1 MSNMISVTFSCFL
14 IPCFSFRCYSLGIG
28 HLRRI
33 VQHNQLSSE
42 LLGTT
47 LSNRAACSIA
57 LIDAQRSRSTEFL
70 KVYARNAINDCTT
83 ALESSWASSSLPQ
96 SILNK
101 LRFRLDKAT
110 ASYDELNVFHAH
122 STVVNESISNIE
134 VQRDDAETDRAD
146 NQQGSVTGAEINI
159 ACDPTVDD
167 ALIEYGEVLHKNH
180 LAKNA
185 NDGCP
190 ICLRE
195 FDGELVR
202 SFTVVLPC
210 GEHALCAPCTCT
222 LKIQADQAKQ
232 CPQCP
237 LCRFSF
243 DGDFVEGI
251 PSIIIAKDQ
260 MIANVIVQLT
270 MMDHDE
276 KIAVAERLL
285 WTHRF
290 EVSAVAD
297 AIEELLDGRVSGL
310 FFRSEGDLTHAQ
322 KEEIYRRAR
331 LPVEKLEEKLK
342 QLLAD
347 QSLANSKALVT
358 ICCDVRRVR
367 KELMEAREK
376 AREDVYSNMNTVGT
390 MGAEQESGMIQ
401 VDYHGQHVYGMR
413 RKFKDHIIPIIPAVG
428 KIMVITGRG
437 SHSVGKESKLKK
449 ALLKLIGEYNNLSWR
464 RVERNEGAILVL
476 WNSEK

>member
-1 MSNMISVTFSCFL
+1 MTTYERSSISISNIKSNTFSLFL
-14 IPCFSFRCYSLGIG
+14 IDNNFSFRCYSLGVG
-28 HLRRI
+28 HLRCI
-33 VQHNQLSSE
+33 IKHNQLSYE

-47 LSNRAACSIA
+47 LSNRAACFLA
-57 LIDAQRSRSTEFL
+57 LIADVQRSHSTEFL
-70 KVYARNAINDCTT
+70 KVYARNAINDCST

-96 SILNK
+96 SILDK
-101 LRFRLDKAT
+101 LRFRRDKAT
-110 ASYDELNVFHAH
+110 ANYDELDTIHVQIPH
-122 STVVNESISNIE
+122 EY
-134 VQRDDAETDRAD
+134 QRDDAGSSEDHLDSQQDSTD
-146 NQQGSVTGAEINI
+146 
-159 ACDPTVDD
+159 DD
-167 ALIEYGEVLHKNH
+167 ALVEYGEVLYKKQ
-180 LAKNA
+180 LVKNA

-190 ICLRE
+190 ICLRD
-195 FDGELVR
+195 FDGELVS
-202 SFTVVLPC
+202 SFSVVLPC
-210 GEHALCAPCTCT
+210 GEHALCASCTCT
-222 LKIQADQAKQ
+222 LKIQADKAKQ

-251 PSIIIAKDQ
+251 PSIIIEKDQ
-260 MIANVIVQLT
+260 MIANLILQLT